1 MARAQPVRC
10 AVRSAVA
17 FLVAHALVACGTTA
31 TVQTSTRLYEGTIE
45 KSDREYVLVRT
56 GNGDERVR
64 RLDIVDIDH
73 PGNVHGLIGGLIAGY
88 GLVNVG
94 TGLDGCKAGFGRTTD
109 EATAFCVGLFIPLVV
124 GTAIAL
130 WGGIVYAQSSNALR
144 ASNATVLGP
153 TAPEPRA
160 APEASLREP
169 DRIRATGRL
178 PAGLY
183 GRAELRPVCEDC
195 DLPFA
200 AALGGVYASA
210 DEAAVARAAFPDT
223 FGAGYPFLA
232 HTDELGTTTSTGVA
246 VVLGLFR
253 RTEDANAFA
262 KQHRLRV
269 ILLGEPVG
277 AHRVVELTGRDP
289 VTAMRWAGGTVTA
302 TAACTLPP
310 ASAYVLDDPP
320 AEPVDWIDAPCEGPP
335 SVIDVRATRFNA
347 VGRGRGR
354 FEQVTAGGVVQRS
367 PRAKKKPPKKKRPV
381 FEPGAPP
388 PE

>member
-1 MARAQPVRC
+1 MASAHPVRF
-10 AVRSAVA
+10 AVRGAVVLA
-17 FLVAHALVACGTTA
+17 VHALVACGTTA
-31 TVQTSTRLYEGTIE
+31 TVQTSSRLYEGTIE
-45 KSDREYVLVRT
+45 RSDREYVLVRT
-56 GNGDERVR
+56 EDGDERVR

-73 PGNVHGLIGGLIAGY
+73 PGNVHGLIGGLIAAY

-144 ASNATVLGP
+144 ASNAAVLGP
-153 TAPEPRA
+153 NRKAARREAPRPVA
-160 APEASLREP
+160 A

-200 AALGGVYASA
+200 AALGGVYATA

-262 KQHRLRV
+262 KRHRLRV

-289 VTAMRWAGGTVTA
+289 VTAMRWADGTVTA

-320 AEPVDWIDAPCEGPP
+320 AEAVDWIDAPCEGPP
-335 SVIDVRATRFNA
+335 SVIDVRTTRFNA

-354 FEQVTAGGVVQRS
+354 FEQVTAGGVLQRS
-367 PRAKKKPPKKKRPV
+367 PRAKKKPPQRKRPV